1 MITPSKVWTNGQ
13 IVGFV
18 HTCAGVVPLGPRGR
32 KQLIT
37 EFTGHHLGLFHHT
50 RSQLP
55 CGWLGGLGWQVTGEA
70 PSPIE
75 GGDGNREFLAA
86 AQKAVV

>member
-1 MITPSKVWTNGQ
+1 MGHGE
-13 IVGFV
+13 IVRD
-18 HTCAGVVPLGPRGR
+18 AGVHAAVRAR
-32 KQLIT
+32 I
-37 EFTGHHLGLFHHT
+37 
-50 RSQLP
+50 R
-55 CGWLGGLGWQVTGEA
+55 GWLERLGWQVTGEA